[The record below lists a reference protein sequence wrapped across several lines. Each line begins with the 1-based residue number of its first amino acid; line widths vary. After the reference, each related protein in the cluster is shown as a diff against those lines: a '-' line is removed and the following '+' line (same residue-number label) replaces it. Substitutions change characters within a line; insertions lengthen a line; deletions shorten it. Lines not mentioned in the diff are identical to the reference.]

1 MAGLPDLESFSSEVK
16 FYLSGVFPDL
26 DRMYRGHEGIQ
37 ELNDQ
42 LNAPWEEFSLEPD
55 RFVDIGERVLVLS
68 HSHGRGRDGIKV
80 RLSLAHLWTLRN
92 GQAVRVDAFS
102 DQQEALE
109 AVRLADAGNS

>member
-1 MAGLPDLESFSSEVK
+1 MAGLPDLESFSSEVE

-55 RFVDIGERVLVLS
+55 RFIDIGERVLVLS

-80 RLSLAHLWTLRN
+80 RLPSPICGRCGTAKRCEWTPSRIIKKHSKPS
-92 GQAVRVDAFS
+92 G
-102 DQQEALE
+102 
-109 AVRLADAGNS
+109 